1 MIYQQIENNIIAP
14 YIQSRALN
22 LSSLLVLIAVTVGIY
37 LFGILGGIISIP
49 LAACIKIL
57 IEENVDLAKV

>member
-37 LFGILGGIISIP
+37 LFGILGAIISIP